1 MMLEKI
7 KTPGLAHLSYL
18 VGSGGQA
25 AVIDPRRDCAIYVE
39 KARAAGLEITHIFET
54 HRNEDLV
61 SGAPILADMTG
72 ATVLHG
78 PNPEQPIADAQTV
91 RDGDCFAIGQL
102 TIQVL
107 ETPGHTDDH
116 LAYALFD
123 TAYPDKAVGV
133 FTGDALFVGDV
144 GRTDF
149 YPERREEVAGLLY
162 DSLQKYWR
170 WGIRRLY
177 IPLMV
182 RDLCAAQAWQNA
194 SFLLSAMRE

>member
-1 MMLEKI
+1 M
-7 KTPGLAHLSYL
+7 
-18 VGSGGQA
+18 
-25 AVIDPRRDCAIYVE
+25 
-39 KARAAGLEITHIFET
+39 
-54 HRNEDLV
+54 
-61 SGAPILADMTG
+61 
-72 ATVLHG
+72 
-78 PNPEQPIADAQTV
+78 
-91 RDGDCFAIGQL
+91 
-102 TIQVL
+102 L

-123 TAYPDKAVGV
+123 TAYPDKVVGV

-182 RDLCAAQAWQNA
+182 RDLCAALAWQNA
-194 SFLLSAMRE
+194 SFLLSAMKE